1 MKKKLRIYGVLALF
15 LGVSI
20 ALAGCVFYREKVII
34 VEDVNKTS
42 GMELFMENYNED
54 YDKFKKDKGNI
65 SNNEI
70 EKNPTLKI
78 TYEGITEDAK
88 LIMYSQKKSNV
99 KIIKE
104 ESDDIIRGNGLPVYK
119 VSPKEELKLNF
130 SEGGQKYIGFC
141 VLDGDKG
148 VELDE
153 RMFATK
159 DEDVDY
165 IKAPERKGNYIMY
178 IFSGWKDAYTIYGI
192 KLEVQ

>member
-1 MKKKLRIYGVLALF
+1 MKRNLRIYVVVALF
-15 LGVSI
+15 LGASI
-20 ALAGCVFYREKVII
+20 ALIGCGFHVGKVIS
-34 VEDVNKTS
+34 VEGVNKAS
-42 GMELFMENYNED
+42 GMKLFIED
-54 YDKFKKDKGNI
+54 YNKDYDEFKKDKGNI
-65 SNNEI
+65 LNNEI

-78 TYEGITEDAK
+78 TYEGITEDAR

-104 ESDDIIRGNGLPVYK
+104 ESDDIIRGKGLPVYK
-119 VSPKEELKLNF
+119 VSPEEELKLNF

-148 VELDE
+148 VDLDE

-159 DEDVDY
+159 DDGIDY
-165 IKAPERKGNYIMY
+165 IRVPERKGNYIMY
-178 IFSGWKDAYTIYGI
+178 IFSGWEDAYTIYGI

>member
-1 MKKKLRIYGVLALF
+1 MKKNLRIYVGLALF
-15 LGVSI
+15 LGASL
-20 ALAGCVFYREKVII
+20 ALIGCGFYGGKVTS

-42 GMELFMENYNED
+42 GVELFIED
-54 YDKFKKDKGNI
+54 YNKDYDEFKKDKGNI

-78 TYEGITEDAK
+78 TYEDTTEDTR

-104 ESDDIIRGNGLPVYK
+104 ESDDIIRGSGLPVYK
-119 VSPKEELKLNF
+119 VSPEEELKLNF

-141 VLDGDKG
+141 ILDGDRG
-148 VELDE
+148 IDLDE

-159 DEDVDY
+159 DNDVDY

-178 IFSGWKDAYTIYGI
+178 IFSGWEDQYTIHTI